1 MSRFLTIQLCLKR
14 VSACVVLWRF
24 MFQAEVCAFFRSL
37 GEFRKIVLLCKE
49 EDKADCS
56 NGVWITLTRTLIPY
70 NISVLVCFSRNHQ
83 KIEGFLPLF
92 CVFLFWTIFY
102 FSVFSYL
109 WPNVITFLII
119 YIWDNS
125 DYNLILIFL
134 LWTGISIYGFY
145 FLSSLGLGILSIFT
159 WVKIC
164 IVAFSCLSI
173 SGPNVFI

>member
-1 MSRFLTIQLCLKR
+1 
-14 VSACVVLWRF
+14 

-70 NISVLVCFSRNHQ
+70 NISVLVCFSRSHQ
-83 KIEGFLPLF
+83 KIEGFW
-92 CVFLFWTIFY
+92 FWTRFY
-102 FSVFSYL
+102 FSVFSSP
-109 WPNVITFLII
+109 WPNVITLLII

-125 DYNLILIFL
+125 DGNLILIFL
-134 LWTGISIYGFY
+134 LGTGISKYRFY

-159 WVKIC
+159 RVKIC
-164 IVAFSCLSI
+164 IAFSCLSV
-173 SGPNVFI
+173 SGPKVLI

>member
-14 VSACVVLWRF
+14 VSACVLLWRF

-70 NISVLVCFSRNHQ
+70 NISVLVCFSRNRQ

-92 CVFLFWTIFY
+92 CIFVLNYILFQCFQLSMTKRYNIPDNLYLRQFRWQFNFNLSFMNWNFNIWILFFIKPRIGY
-102 FSVFSYL
+102 FKYVHMSENMY
-109 WPNVITFLII
+109 
-119 YIWDNS
+119 
-125 DYNLILIFL
+125 
-134 LWTGISIYGFY
+134 
-145 FLSSLGLGILSIFT
+145 
-159 WVKIC
+159 C
-164 IVAFSCLSI
+164 VAFSCLSI
-173 SGPNVFI
+173 SGPNVLI